1 MFQFTPSPSCMLCIH
16 IQVIR
21 HLPWLGFPIRTSAG
35 LRIFAPYRSLSQ
47 LIASFFGYRC
57 QGIHPALL
65 VTWPIYGSLSS
76 ISWHFDEVPIQRL
89 ASFSL
94 PIVYSNL
101 CKTFFEFFTSLCL
114 FYLLVFFLLSLC
126 SFQGAL
132 CPLVE
137 HLPDLPLQVC
147 LWWAQED
154 SNLRPYAYQA
164 YALNH
169 LSYEPVLVFRD
180 RPWRLNS
187 DLTLKLSR
195 FYFSSDNRS
204 CLMIDL

>member
-76 ISWHFDEVPIQRL
+76 ISWHFDEVPSKNLLLL
-89 ASFSL
+89 AYPLCTLIF
-94 PIVYSNL
+94 
-101 CKTFFEFFTSLCL
+101 CKT
-114 FYLLVFFLLSLC
+114 LL
-126 SFQGAL
+126 
-132 CPLVE
+132 
-137 HLPDLPLQVC
+137 
-147 LWWAQED
+147 
-154 SNLRPYAYQA
+154 
-164 YALNH
+164 LN
-169 LSYEPVLVFRD
+169 
-180 RPWRLNS
+180 
-187 DLTLKLSR
+187 
-195 FYFSSDNRS
+195 FYFSLSFLSFGLFSSFLMQFSRCIMPSLRTLARLAISGLSVVGSRGLEPPTLRLSGVRS
-204 CLMIDL
+204 KPPELWARTGFQGLALKIEQWFDFKT